1 MAKQLTHGKFYIYP
15 ELVPY
20 FDPEKSF
27 NVFKIVILMYQF
39 HTVLSNCS
47 IVLILFADIQY
58 NRKCTTCHTAIV
70 FPTWTLPVTPKL

>member
-47 IVLILFADIQY
+47 IVLILFAEIQY
-58 NRKCTTCHTAIV
+58 NRKRTACHTAIV